1 MSIVYT
7 NLIQQMKK
15 LIGKFWVINFVL
27 SIALFFLYRF
37 VFIEAKP
44 TDEGWL
50 DGVLNILDLVLN
62 IQFSMLYLV
71 AMIVSSFTFFLN
83 GKPSI
88 RNNYF
93 LSLLTFSGIPFLGVI
108 FYGVNLFS
116 DLHSPYESPLTTFVI
131 FSVIYLIITTLEFL
145 LFRKSLKNLSLNT

>member
-1 MSIVYT
+1 MR
-7 NLIQQMKK
+7 K
-15 LIGKFWVINFVL
+15 LIVKYWLINFVL
-27 SIALFFLYRF
+27 SIALFFIYRF
-37 VFIEAKP
+37 VFIQAKP
-44 TDEGWL
+44 TDEDWL

-83 GKPSI
+83 LRPSI
-88 RNNYF
+88 RKNYF

-108 FYGVNLFS
+108 FYGVNLFN
-116 DLHSPYESPLTTFVI
+116 DWHSPYESPLTTFVI

-145 LFRKSLKNLSLNT
+145 LFRNSMKKLNLNR